1 MVRQG
6 LSGRIIYAPQVS
18 RKRVPESTV
27 TYATVVVS
35 QCHGIA
41 SRTIKGGVSYRCGS
55 LAAMFPSC
63 MDNTRAKLGKAV
75 QYTVARACT
84 NE

>member
-1 MVRQG
+1 MVRRG
-6 LSGRIIYAPQVS
+6 LSGRIIYAPQAS

-35 QCHGIA
+35 RCHGIA
-41 SRTIKGGVSYRCGS
+41 SRTIKQGVLYRFGS
-55 LAAMFPSC
+55 LAEVFPSC
-63 MDNTRAKLGKAV
+63 MDNIRAKLGKAA